1 MTTQLLNCS
10 GLVKRF
16 GDVLAVDHA
25 DMRIDRGEFVTLL
38 GPSGCGKST
47 TLRLVAGFERP
58 DAGAIRINDHVVA
71 EDGQYVPPEER
82 RLGMVFQDYALF
94 PHLSVLDNV
103 AFGLRGD
110 RKARQRRA
118 QEMLE
123 MVGLA
128 YYDRRMPYQL
138 SGGQQQ
144 RVALARAL
152 APAPDLILL
161 DEPFSNLD
169 AALRE
174 QVRGEVRAILKQ
186 TGTTCLFVTHDQEEA
201 LSLSDRVAVMF
212 DGRVV
217 QMDTPSAVYRT
228 PIDRHVASFVG
239 EGNYLQ
245 ARATGERASCVL
257 GDVVLRKPANGA
269 VMLMLRPE
277 ALSLS
282 PLTADDGTAG
292 AGRVL
297 WREYYGHDQRVGVKL
312 ENGITL
318 VARLGAVED
327 CEPGA
332 EVMVRVTGGGIAF
345 PL

>member
-16 GDVLAVDHA
+16 GDVLAVDRA

-58 DAGAIRINDHVVA
+58 DAGKIRIKDHVVA
-71 EDGQYVPPEER
+71 DEGRHVPPEER

-110 RKARQRRA
+110 RKSRHRRA

-152 APAPDLILL
+152 APAPDMVLL

-174 QVRGEVRAILKQ
+174 QLRGEVRAILKQ

-217 QMDTPSAVYRT
+217 QMDTPSAVYRA

-245 ARATGERASCVL
+245 ARAVGERASCVL
-257 GDVVLRKPANGA
+257 GDVVLQQPKQGA

-282 PLTADDGTAG
+282 PLTADAGTTG

-332 EVMVRVTGGGIAF
+332 DVTVRVTGSGVAF